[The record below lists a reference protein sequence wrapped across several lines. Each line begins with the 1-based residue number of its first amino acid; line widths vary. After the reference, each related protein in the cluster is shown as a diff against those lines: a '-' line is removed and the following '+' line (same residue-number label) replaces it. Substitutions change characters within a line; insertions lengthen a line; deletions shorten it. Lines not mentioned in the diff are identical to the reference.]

1 MFPRFSGI
9 FRFPNSVSRRNIS
22 TNGFFSHSNINN
34 IIVRFRNGNCTNRS
48 TKKSVRNILPS
59 ISSIICFPYTTA
71 SCAHIKKV
79 CFARNACNCC
89 ASSTSKRSYISPFY
103 STKIFVRNF
112 GIIFLCINFG
122 I

>member
-1 MFPRFSGI
+1 MFPRFPSV

-34 IIVRFRNGNCTNRS
+34 IIIRFRNSNCTNRTS
-48 TKKSVRNILPS
+48 KKSIRNILPS

-71 SCAHIKKV
+71 SCTHIKEV
-79 CFARNACNCC
+79 CFARNSCNCC
-89 ASSTSKRSYISPFY
+89 TSSASKGSYISPFY
-103 STKIFVRNF
+103 STKIFARNF
-112 GIIFLCINFG
+112 GTIFLCINFG